1 MGFPHP
7 PHPKET
13 VVLSRYFGD
22 TEARTYT
29 GWVKRGGYDALKQAL
44 GMPPDAITEEVKAS
58 GLRGRGGGGVP
69 PRLQRG
75 LLPQNNRKPPHL
87 LRHADESG
95 PRTLHEPGNM
105 RRAPPPPVEGCA

>member
-44 GMPPDAITEEVKAS
+44 GMPPDAITEEGKAS
-58 GLRGRGGGGVP
+58 GLRGRGGGRVP
-69 PRLQRG
+69 PRVQGGFMAQDRG
-75 LLPQNNRKPPHL
+75 EPPYLLF
-87 LRHADESG
+87 HADEA
-95 PRTLHEPGNM
+95 E
-105 RRAPPPPVEGCA
+105 RRALQ